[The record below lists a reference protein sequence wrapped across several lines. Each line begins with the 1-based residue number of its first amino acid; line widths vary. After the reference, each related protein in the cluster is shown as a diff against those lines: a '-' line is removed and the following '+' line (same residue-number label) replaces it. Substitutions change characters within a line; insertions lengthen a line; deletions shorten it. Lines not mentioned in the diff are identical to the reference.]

1 MASKTLNRPNNWQ
14 KQVNP
19 NTKRMR
25 QLMRDVRANVER
37 RTRNSQDLDAWMEN
51 LSGYVG
57 NNCFSTGIHATDA
70 LDIVNQIAGVVDQTS
85 LPTGSNAEILKGTM
99 AEKCYTMVT
108 NVGEDIKN
116 ELRQIAVNGYNDR
129 LTPQQLAK
137 EMGNKIES
145 LDKARCQAIAR
156 TETCRAAN
164 IGNYINAREMGA
176 KSYSVIC
183 NDGCCEYC
191 QEAYG
196 TDESGGVGEE
206 IFDIEDTDSLPPFH
220 PNCRCTPVWS
230 MDPPPGTEDET
241 NLEDELLEP
250 TEEQLQEN
258 LTPEELH
265 DYNNVERRIEG
276 YEQTIES
283 FKDDEKIV
291 NLFKEKIQEQLDLK
305 EKLTRKAL
313 SETENVSKFNISPL
327 ENYDISSLKKDIP
340 IEEKTFDKLVD
351 WSKTRASKNKIEYGY
366 QFDTS
371 TGKIIGEEVRGKKGT
386 ISFYQQG
393 SNIGSIHTH
402 PPEKDN
408 VGGGSFPSKQ
418 DIKTYRS
425 QRGADHLVGSPTEI
439 WYVHAEENLNSSV
452 LGQREI
458 DAIYNKVYQEVS
470 EKGQKLVREGK
481 LKTDDKNLRKFM
493 DKEICDGLLREF
505 DTKEWRD
512 NGFYMRRVYR

>member
-1 MASKTLNRPNNWQ
+1 MASKTLNRPNNWL

-51 LSGYVG
+51 LSEYVG

-85 LPTGSNAEILKGTM
+85 LPAGSNAEILKGTM

-191 QEAYG
+191 QEVYG
-196 TDESGGVGEE
+196 TDDGGGVGEE

-241 NLEDELLEP
+241 SETNEELENETNEP
-250 TEEQLQEN
+250 TEYSLNNRENSFSDVKIIEEQFQNVIAHQSKRENAKLEFGNAIDNETGKLIHNKDIRGKKNRVNVPTHYKPYSVIHNHTNDGGFSGGDAYSHLLGSKQQVCYATTPKGIWIMRDTSQGAFIKKDGFISENTATEIKYQMEGKYREFAKEGKAKYQEAYDN
-258 LTPEELH
+258 AKNPQE
-265 DYNNVERRIEG
+265 
-276 YEQTIES
+276 
-283 FKDDEKIV
+283 
-291 NLFKEKIQEQLDLK
+291 KEKIK
-305 EKLTRKAL
+305 
-313 SETENVSKFNISPL
+313 
-327 ENYDISSLKKDIP
+327 
-340 IEEKTFDKLVD
+340 
-351 WSKTRASKNKIEYGY
+351 
-366 QFDTS
+366 
-371 TGKIIGEEVRGKKGT
+371 
-386 ISFYQQG
+386 
-393 SNIGSIHTH
+393 
-402 PPEKDN
+402 
-408 VGGGSFPSKQ
+408 
-418 DIKTYRS
+418 
-425 QRGADHLVGSPTEI
+425 
-439 WYVHAEENLNSSV
+439 
-452 LGQREI
+452 
-458 DAIYNKVYQEVS
+458 
-470 EKGQKLVREGK
+470 QKLNNEVFTNYNNWLLDEFAVGK
-481 LKTDDKNLRKFM
+481 RRDWLIEIEFIPKERLKDVKF
-493 DKEICDGLLREF
+493 
-505 DTKEWRD
+505 
-512 NGFYMRRVYR
+512 